1 VIRRSVSIA
10 LRLHQSVKC
19 FEIRWINRDIE
30 FPEYSGFS
38 SGKGVVVQDAVDQ
51 ISGWEQPLGGENLDR
66 SNEIPGRVLFEQA
79 EKGEKLSRVVE
90 IVVMIELL
98 DRGMQPFE
106 DQGIGERTGFVLERF
121 KIMADVQ

>member
-1 VIRRSVSIA
+1 M
-10 LRLHQSVKC
+10 
-19 FEIRWINRDIE
+19 
-30 FPEYSGFS
+30 G
-38 SGKGVVVQDAVDQ
+38 QDAVDQ

-66 SNEIPGRVLFEQA
+66 SNEVPGRVLFEQA

-90 IVVMIELL
+90 IVVMRELL
-98 DRGMQPFE
+98 DQGMQPFE

>member
-1 VIRRSVSIA
+1 M
-10 LRLHQSVKC
+10 
-19 FEIRWINRDIE
+19 
-30 FPEYSGFS
+30 
-38 SGKGVVVQDAVDQ
+38 VVQDAVDQ

-98 DRGMQPFE
+98 D
-106 DQGIGERTGFVLERF
+106 
-121 KIMADVQ
+121 